1 MSDAVIIEA
10 RGTHR
15 ASVIW
20 LHGLGADGNDF
31 APVVPELGLPAEAGI
46 RFIFPHAPMQA
57 VTING
62 GMVMRS
68 WYDIKDPDL
77 SKGRERPDF
86 DASAELLKSFIKE
99 ELDAGIPAS
108 KIVVAGFS
116 QGGAVT
122 LHCGLL
128 YPQQLAGLL
137 VLSSY
142 LPFPKVLDEEE
153 AKVNST
159 TPILMAHGEHDPVI
173 PISFASQSFEILK
186 EHNYPVEWHSYPMQ
200 HGVCLEE
207 IKLIGEWLAD
217 RLLTQV

>member
-1 MSDAVIIEA
+1 MNDALRIEA
-10 RGTHR
+10 TGTHS

-31 APVVPELGLPAEAGI
+31 APIVPELGLPAESGI

-62 GMVMRS
+62 GMLMRS

-77 SKGRERPDF
+77 SKGRERADF
-86 DASAELLKSFIKE
+86 DASGEILKSFIQA
-99 ELDAGIPAS
+99 ELDAGIPAN
-108 KIVVAGFS
+108 KIVIAGFS
-116 QGGAVT
+116 QGGAIT
-122 LHCGLL
+122 LHTGLH

-142 LPFPKVLDEEE
+142 LPFPEVLDEEA
-153 AKVNST
+153 AKANST
-159 TPILMAHGEHDPVI
+159 TPILMAHGEQDPVI
-173 PISFASQSFEILK
+173 PIGFAKQSFETLK
-186 EHNYPVEWHSYPMQ
+186 ERNYPINWQSYAMQ

-207 IKLIGEWLAD
+207 IELIAKWLTQ
-217 RLLTQV
+217 RLLT